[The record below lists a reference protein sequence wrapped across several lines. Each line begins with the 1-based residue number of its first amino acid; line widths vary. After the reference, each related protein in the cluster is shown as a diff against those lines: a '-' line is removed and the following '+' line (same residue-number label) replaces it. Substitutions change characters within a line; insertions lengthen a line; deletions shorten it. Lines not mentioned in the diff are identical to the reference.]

1 MLSLLA
7 GRLTHLTPHRCAQ
20 IDVLRHIHSRKH
32 IYRDVKPD
40 NFMLGMAGSKEE
52 HRAFLIDYGCTE
64 KATYYDGSAKAA
76 SETGTP
82 AYFSLF
88 THNADCTSHKHAH
101 ECREMFVD
109 CSPSIDML
117 ATAPGYRDDMEGLG
131 YMLAELLT
139 GPDSLPWS
147 KASSAAELERLKR
160 NTAPEDLAPTAEAA
174 GRAGSGIGAPFAVY
188 RVTHALRGAYVHR
201 CS

>member
-1 MLSLLA
+1 MALLLSP
-7 GRLTHLTPHRCAQ
+7 RRPPHPLTPHPCAQ

-101 ECREMFVD
+101 THECREMYVD
-109 CSPSIDML
+109 CLHSIDML

-174 GRAGSGIGAPFAVY
+174 GRAGSGVLVY
-188 RVTHALRGAYVHR
+188 RLQCTG
-201 CS
+201 